1 MHDFFFFNL
10 IYIYLDSCL
19 AILNPHA
26 VETEGDKNDVESE
39 LKKDIEAA
47 ISSRVDESGQSKFV
61 VFCITVQDIL
71 SYRKKLNFRSSFFK
85 SRHCIL

>member
-1 MHDFFFFNL
+1 MHDFFFFLNL
-10 IYIYLDSCL
+10 IYIYLDSCQ

-26 VETEGDKNDVESE
+26 VETEGDKNVKSE

-47 ISSRVDESGQSKFV
+47 ISSRVDESTGQSKFV

-71 SYRKKLNFRSSFFK
+71 SYRKKK
-85 SRHCIL
+85 